1 MAPKEQTRTFA
12 TLNLPEEDYRV
23 YETEGLV
30 VECAGEPAE
39 FPEPENLTVLFHD
52 KACDPLTEPVVE
64 GVLVGGGFF
73 EVVGVTTLDY
83 LAENREHLGKV
94 VGRGI
99 LHYTSRPSRPLS
111 LPRTCSGVILDPG
124 ADGDRG
130 RDPCFLFLHIP
141 SL

>member
-12 TLNLPEEDYRV
+12 TLNFPEEDYRV

-30 VECAGEPAE
+30 VGCAGEPAE

-52 KACDPLTEPVVE
+52 KARDSLAEPVVE

-73 EVVGVTTLDY
+73 EIISVATL
-83 LAENREHLGKV
+83 
-94 VGRGI
+94 
-99 LHYTSRPSRPLS
+99 LHYTPRPSPPLS
-111 LPRTCSGVILDPG
+111 LPRTCSGVILAPV
-124 ADGDRG
+124 AEGDRG